1 MMVRYFRMASKA
13 LLLLSNHFILP
24 YFRTKEVQKKFLI
37 ESSSRHRSIYGR
49 SLGNS
54 VMTTHSH
61 LEGDLT
67 AHRAQTLTFH
77 ETAIARVIQLMRQNP
92 AAALGW
98 DVLSETAGMSR
109 YHFLRVFEEVT
120 HISPHRFLIAI
131 RMEKAKQLLLE
142 TSLLVH
148 DVCAQVG
155 YASVGS
161 FTRAFKEFVGMAP
174 GEFRNFAEKLPPARM
189 QVLLE
194 RHLDRPKHPPAD
206 SILFNADLKFQQ
218 PFKGIVFVWI
228 FHSPLRPIA
237 PFAAVR
243 VQESGLVQLALPRT
257 DAAGYFFAVGFPDAN
272 CPSQFLI
279 PAPYTPVAIS
289 PLSPKAPGPP
299 AAGQTVPLNFRFPS
313 VFDPPLL
320 VCLPM
325 FLLKFAGSDTQLS

>member
-1 MMVRYFRMASKA
+1 M
-13 LLLLSNHFILP
+13 
-24 YFRTKEVQKKFLI
+24 FLI
-37 ESSSRHRSIYGR
+37 EPSSRRRRTYSRG
-49 SLGNS
+49 LGYR
-54 VMTTHSH
+54 VMTTYSH
-61 LEGDLT
+61 LECGLP
-67 AHRAQTLTFH
+67 AHRAETLTFH
-77 ETAIARVIQLMRQNP
+77 ETAIARVLQLMRQDP

-98 DVLSETAGMSR
+98 DVLSETACMSR

-120 HISPHRFLIAI
+120 HFSPHRFLIAI

-174 GEFRNFAEKLPPARM
+174 GEFRNFAEKLPPARL

-194 RHLDRPKHPPAD
+194 RHLDRPDHPPAD
-206 SILFNADLKFQQ
+206 SILFNADFQFTQ

-243 VQESGLVQLALPRT
+243 AQDSGPVQLALPRN
-257 DAAGYFFAVGFPDAN
+257 DAAGYFFAVGFPEAN

-279 PAPYTPVAIS
+279 PGRYTPVAIS
-289 PLSPKAPGPP
+289 PLSPQAPEPP
-299 AAGQTVPLNFRFPS
+299 ATGQTVPLKFRFPS

-325 FLLKFAGSDTQLS
+325 FLLKFAGGDTALP